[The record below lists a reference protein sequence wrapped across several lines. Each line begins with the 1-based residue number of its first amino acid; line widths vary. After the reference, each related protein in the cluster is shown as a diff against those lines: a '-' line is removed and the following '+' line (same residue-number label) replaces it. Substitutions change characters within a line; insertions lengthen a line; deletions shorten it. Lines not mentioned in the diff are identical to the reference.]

1 MSLQPFASMP
11 AMVRQAAT
19 PLAGYT
25 LVNGTGNII
34 TWNVPNDNQL
44 HRFTVFAAEDITVA
58 TTGGTIAVS
67 FTMPDNTG
75 GAWGVLPGTQ
85 ASLGFNFS
93 QTSYLVLAKPGT
105 TVTVLQ
111 SSALTAGAAVAWAEI
126 WGS

>member
-1 MSLQPFASMP
+1 MGMFPFGAPALQL
-11 AMVRQAAT
+11 QAAT

-25 LVNGTGNII
+25 LVNGTGTVL
-34 TWNVPNDNQL
+34 TWNVPNDGKL
-44 HRFTVFAAEDITVA
+44 HRFTVYASQDVTVA
-58 TTGGTIAVS
+58 TTGGNIAVS
-67 FTMPDNTG
+67 WTMPDNTG

-105 TVTVLQ
+105 TVTVTQ

-126 WGS
+126 WGY